1 MLALK
6 AASKFSLGRLLAVA
20 LLPLCAASAQ
30 AGEELARHEQ
40 TAAFA
45 VKPYQA
51 IMLDAGA
58 KQIGGYFSENQ
69 GQCKLS
75 VIVADAWR
83 EDREPAPSLRVQMM
97 VGVDK
102 PAHLDTGDGK
112 TVRFECKKDGLA
124 MNAVVL
130 DRYAAK

>member
-1 MLALK
+1 MSAPR
-6 AASKFSLGRLLAVA
+6 RLLLSLA
-20 LLPLCAASAQ
+20 LLPLCAVSAQ
-30 AGEELARHEQ
+30 AGEEFARHDDN
-40 TAAFA
+40 AAYA
-45 VKPYQA
+45 IKPYQA
-51 IMLDAGA
+51 IMLDVGA

-83 EDREPAPSLRVQMM
+83 EDREAAPSLRVQMM

-102 PAHLDTGDGK
+102 PAHLDMADGK
-112 TVRFECKKDGLA
+112 SVRFECKKDGLA

-130 DRYAAK
+130 DRFAAK

>member
-1 MLALK
+1 MSALRLAL
-6 AASKFSLGRLLAVA
+6 A
-20 LLPLCAASAQ
+20 LLPLCAASAH
-30 AGEELARHEQ
+30 AGEEFARDENS
-40 TAAFA
+40 AAFA

-51 IMLDAGA
+51 IMLDVGA
-58 KQIGGYFSENQ
+58 KQIGGYFVDNQ
-69 GQCKLS
+69 GQCKLT

-83 EDREPAPSLRVQMM
+83 EDRDPAPSLRVQMN
-97 VGVDK
+97 VSVDK

-130 DRYAAK
+130 DRFAAK